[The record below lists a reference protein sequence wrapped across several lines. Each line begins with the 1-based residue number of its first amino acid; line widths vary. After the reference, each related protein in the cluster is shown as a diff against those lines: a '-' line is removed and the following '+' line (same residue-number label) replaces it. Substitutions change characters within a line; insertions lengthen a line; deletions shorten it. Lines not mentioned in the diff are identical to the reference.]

1 MPRIRSLLIAALA
14 FGAALAVGPA
24 AIVPPASAQDA
35 KADIR
40 KIPCSDLEKWED
52 ADRVAAIFFFYG
64 YHAAKMNLYEVTPAN
79 LERNVRNIVEFC
91 GKNPDMPLFEATPKA
106 FQR

>member
-1 MPRIRSLLIAALA
+1 MSKALLPLLATLAVCAMASVAPALA
-14 FGAALAVGPA
+14 
-24 AIVPPASAQDA
+24 QEA

-40 KIPCSDLEKWED
+40 KIPCSDLDKWED
-52 ADRVAAIFFFYG
+52 ADRVAAIFFYYG
-64 YHAAKMNLYEVTPAN
+64 FHAAKMDVYEVTPAN

-91 GKNPDMPLFEATPKA
+91 GKNPGMSLFEATPKA

>member
-1 MPRIRSLLIAALA
+1 MSKLRTMPLAALA
-14 FGAALAVGPA
+14 LCAMLYAQPA
-24 AIVPPASAQDA
+24 AAQNA

-40 KIPCSDLEKWED
+40 KIPCSDLDKWED

-64 YHAAKMNLYEVTPAN
+64 FHAAKMDLYEVTPAN
-79 LERNVRNIVEFC
+79 LERNVRNIVDYC
-91 GKNPDMPLFEATPKA
+91 AKNPTMSLFEATPKA

>member
-1 MPRIRSLLIAALA
+1 MPKVPSSIL
-14 FGAALAVGPA
+14 AALAVCA
-24 AIVPPASAQDA
+24 AISATPVAAQDA

-40 KIPCSDLEKWED
+40 KIPCSDLDKWED

-64 YHAAKMNLYEVTPAN
+64 FHAAKMDIYEVTPAN

-91 GKNPDMPLFEATPKA
+91 GKNPAMSLFEATPKA

>member
-1 MPRIRSLLIAALA
+1 MSKLRSAFFAAFAAIALTSALPAAAL
-14 FGAALAVGPA
+14 
-24 AIVPPASAQDA
+24 DA
-35 KADIR
+35 KTDIR
-40 KIPCSDLEKWED
+40 KIPCSDIDKWED

-64 YHAAKMNLYEVTPAN
+64 FHAAKMDVYEVTPAN

>member
-1 MPRIRSLLIAALA
+1 MSKSLSSLL
-14 FGAALAVGPA
+14 AALAVCAVAAATPA
-24 AIVPPASAQDA
+24 AAQDA

-40 KIPCSDLEKWED
+40 KVPCSDLDKWED
-52 ADRVAAIFFFYG
+52 ADRVAAIFFYYG
-64 YHAAKMNLYEVTPAN
+64 FHAAKMDIYEVTPAN

-91 GKNPDMPLFEATPKA
+91 GKNPDMSLFEATPKA

>member
-1 MPRIRSLLIAALA
+1 MSKIRSPL
-14 FGAALAVGPA
+14 FAALAVCAAAIAAPA
-24 AIVPPASAQDA
+24 AAQDA
-35 KADIR
+35 KTDIR
-40 KIPCSDLEKWED
+40 KIPCSDIDKWED

-64 YHAAKMNLYEVTPAN
+64 FHAAKMDIYEVTPAN

-91 GKNPDMPLFEATPKA
+91 GKNPAMPLYEATPKA

>member
-1 MPRIRSLLIAALA
+1 MSRLRSSLVAALA
-14 FGAALAVGPA
+14 LCVAAYALPA
-24 AIVPPASAQDA
+24 HAQDA

-40 KIPCSDLEKWED
+40 KIPCSDLDKWED

-64 YHAAKMNLYEVTPAN
+64 FHAAKMNLYEVTPAN

-91 GKNPDMPLFEATPKA
+91 GKNPAMSLFEATPKA
-106 FQR
+106 FQQ

>member
-1 MPRIRSLLIAALA
+1 MPKFSNTAIACLMLIAT
-14 FGAALAVGPA
+14 FAVR
-24 AIVPPASAQDA
+24 PASGQDA
-35 KADIR
+35 KVDVR
-40 KIPCSDLEKWED
+40 TIPCSDLDKWED

-64 YHAAKMNLYEVTPAN
+64 FHAALLNAYEVTPAN

-91 GKNPDMPLFEATPKA
+91 GKNPTMPIFEAAPKA

>member
-1 MPRIRSLLIAALA
+1 MAKSLSSLL
-14 FGAALAVGPA
+14 AALAVCAVASASPA
-24 AIVPPASAQDA
+24 AAQEA

-52 ADRVAAIFFFYG
+52 ADRTAAIFFYYG
-64 YHAAKMNLYEVTPAN
+64 FHTAKMDIYEVTPAN

>member
-1 MPRIRSLLIAALA
+1 MLKFHPSILAL
-14 FGAALAVGPA
+14 LAVCAAAIATPA
-24 AIVPPASAQDA
+24 AAQDA

-40 KIPCSDLEKWED
+40 KIPCSDLDKWED

-64 YHAAKMNLYEVTPAN
+64 FHAAKMDLYEVTPAN
-79 LERNVRNIVEFC
+79 LERNVRNIVEYC
-91 GKNPDMPLFEATPKA
+91 SKNPEMSLFEATPKA

>member
-1 MPRIRSLLIAALA
+1 MSKLRLMPLAALA
-14 FGAALAVGPA
+14 LCAMVYAQPA
-24 AIVPPASAQDA
+24 AAQDA

-40 KIPCSDLEKWED
+40 KIPCSDLDKWED

-64 YHAAKMNLYEVTPAN
+64 FHAAKMDLYEVTPAN
-79 LERNVRNIVEFC
+79 LERNVRNIVEYC
-91 GKNPDMPLFEATPKA
+91 AKNPTMSLFEATPKA

>member
-1 MPRIRSLLIAALA
+1 MSKFQFLAALA
-14 FGAALAVGPA
+14 FCAVAGMAPA
-24 AIVPPASAQDA
+24 GAQDA

-40 KIPCSDLEKWED
+40 TIPCSDLDKWD
-52 ADRVAAIFFFYG
+52 DPDRAAAIFFFYG
-64 YHAAKMNLYEVTPAN
+64 FHAAKLDIYEVTPAN

-91 GKNPDMPLFEATPKA
+91 AKNPAMPLFEATPKA

>member
-1 MPRIRSLLIAALA
+1 MPSIRSMLFAALVA
-14 FGAALAVGPA
+14 CAMGLALPA
-24 AIVPPASAQDA
+24 AAQDT

-64 YHAAKMNLYEVTPAN
+64 FHAAKMDIYEVTPAN